1 MLYLCLSSQLLLFTL
16 YYVHFDHSLCTG
28 MPCTCCRLHPSHR
41 CSRSLHR
48 QQRSACKISGKH
60 VGLLLS
66 TNENKKQIY
75 IVGQEREKMNQ
86 KDMALDRCWSMRGKP
101 VVRVRVVGHRHPT
114 ILLIQDIMVWP
125 WSMTI
130 GHYHNH
136 HDNHLS
142 PPVNFINLP
151 SSPSLITSNGIGGR
165 PVGHKFMVASSKRI
179 LMIMKRKV
187 NGTFEYQ

>member
-66 TNENKKQIY
+66 MNENKKQIY
-75 IVGQEREKMNQ
+75 VVGQERERMDQ
-86 KDMALDRCWSMRGKP
+86 KDVALDRCWSRRGKIETC
-101 VVRVRVVGHRHPT
+101 GSCKGS
-114 ILLIQDIMVWP
+114 W
-125 WSMTI
+125 
-130 GHYHNH
+130 
-136 HDNHLS
+136 
-142 PPVNFINLP
+142 P
-151 SSPSLITSNGIGGR
+151 SSPNHPPDSRYHGLAMVNDHWSLS
-165 PVGHKFMVASSKRI
+165 
-179 LMIMKRKV
+179 
-187 NGTFEYQ
+187 